1 MQLNKN
7 VFYFSFH
14 CTTRKNKT
22 KLQKFV
28 RFMNIM
34 GYNIMMLSLFSVHSF
49 LYYITFIISTPVHN
63 VSLRSVF
70 RFVRQSFD
78 RCGHLSDVFPRIRD
92 ALYCYID
99 AHCIANTRLWWN
111 TYVRVLYVFLWHGQR
126 IENGTNNFVT
136 KTLHIYIYLV
146 FFWACCVCK
155 YCLQDENIPCLGLL
169 FRIEKRCWW
178 SKSKNHC

>member
-78 RCGHLSDVFPRIRD
+78 RCGHLSDVFLEYEMHYIVTLMHIALQTRDFDGIRT
-92 ALYCYID
+92 LGYY
-99 AHCIANTRLWWN
+99 TSF
-111 TYVRVLYVFLWHGQR
+111 Y
-126 IENGTNNFVT
+126 GTGN
-136 KTLHIYIYLV
+136 
-146 FFWACCVCK
+146 
-155 YCLQDENIPCLGLL
+155 E
-169 FRIEKRCWW
+169 
-178 SKSKNHC
+178 